1 MKQFLCE
8 LLFTCSLLGPGAQP
22 IDELTYGTVLY
33 EYFQEDHQAALLN
46 ALVAAE
52 QGRRGE
58 DIVRFELAAG
68 SFAFADGMYSYAND
82 TFAAIPEGEIEKID
96 QMRLA
101 FHLAREYHRR
111 QDWQP
116 LAEQLEKIQL
126 GENWFGRQRMHPEV
140 EYMRGEV
147 ALNQGRFEQAHQH
160 FSLMDEADPLRA
172 YGLFNLG
179 VAYREADQLAK
190 AQQTFSTLAQ
200 MPVYDNEAFDLSQ
213 RARLALALI
222 ARQQQQT
229 ETAETVLSALPGAG
243 RYQEVAMAA
252 YGGLAMD
259 NEEYELAARIWMTL
273 QEQDY
278 WTSSTATARLGFP
291 MSLER
296 MAGEGNATTEMA
308 LVQFQRAEQSFSAR
322 LADLRQ
328 LSADAEDPAWVRD
341 LLHVFA
347 GDNHDAEHM
356 QVMMQ
361 NWQERLG
368 HTDWLEWLATD
379 RVNQALT
386 QWQELNGMEGWLGD
400 MPDRVQA
407 LQAVADEHQRRG
419 REAQKILQGDGLLV
433 QRERLQLRLDESL
446 TALKSLRKTQ
456 PVMTQTWMWQLAN
469 AEERALLAQLS
480 DMQAVT
486 AHMDDA
492 SRAKWLARIER
503 LQGLVFYNLMN
514 ESAARLH
521 NLHKQHKELAAL
533 LQDIDQRVA
542 RVADAKGD
550 FEATVGSDFLVFLD
564 RAENITAKVHAARV
578 NREAF
583 LANEI
588 RGRMQREMQQVE
600 QYLLVTRIAIARAT
614 DQLAM
619 AGMSGALR

>member
-8 LLFTCSLLGPGAQP
+8 LLFTCSLIGSGAQP

-46 ALVAAE
+46 ALVAE
-52 QGRRGE
+52 KQDRRGE
-58 DIVRFELAAG
+58 NTVRFDLAAG

-82 TFAAIPEGEIEKID
+82 TFAAIPEGEIEEID
-96 QMRLA
+96 RMRLA

-116 LAEQLEKIQL
+116 LAGQLEKIQL
-126 GENWFGRQRMHPEV
+126 GETWVGRRRMHPEV
-140 EYMRGEV
+140 EYMRGEL
-147 ALNQGRFEQAHQH
+147 ALNQGRFEQARAH
-160 FSLMDEADPLRA
+160 FDLMDEAEPLRA

-179 VAYREADQLAK
+179 VAYRAADQLPQ
-190 AQQTFSTLAQ
+190 AQETFTALAQ
-200 MPVYDNEAFDLSQ
+200 MPGYDAETFDLSQ

-222 ARQQQQT
+222 ARQQQQA
-229 ETAETVLSALPGAG
+229 ETAETVLSALPGTG

-259 NEEYELAARIWMTL
+259 NEEYELAARIWMSL
-273 QEQDY
+273 QEQSY

-296 MAGEGNATTEMA
+296 MAGRGGASTEMA
-308 LVQFQRAEQSFSAR
+308 LAQFQHAEQSFSAR

-328 LSADAEDPAWVRD
+328 LSADAQDPVWVRD

-347 GDNHDAEHM
+347 ADDRDAEHM

-379 RVNQALT
+379 KVNQALT
-386 QWQELNGMEGWLGD
+386 QWRELNGMEDWLRA

-407 LQAVADEHQRRG
+407 LQPVAYEQQRRAH
-419 REAQKILQGDGLLV
+419 EAQQMLHGNGLLTRREIV
-433 QRERLQLRLDESL
+433 QQRLEHSRVGLQMLRE
-446 TALKSLRKTQ
+446 TQ
-456 PVMTQTWMWQLAN
+456 PSMTYAWMWQLADDD
-469 AEERALLAQLS
+469 ERQLLRQLS
-480 DMQAVT
+480 DLQGLVEHIGKVEGAQW
-486 AHMDDA
+486 
-492 SRAKWLARIER
+492 SARIQR
-503 LQGLVFYNLMN
+503 LQGLVFYKLVDD
-514 ESAARLH
+514 SASRMQAM
-521 NLHKQHKELAAL
+521 HKQQKALAGL
-533 LQDIDQRVA
+533 LKDIDHRIA

-550 FEATVGSDFLVFLD
+550 FEATVGADFLVFLD
-564 RAENITAKVHAARV
+564 RGDAITTKVNAARV
-578 NREAF
+578 NRETF

-600 QYLLVTRIAIARAT
+600 QYLLITRIAIARAT

-619 AGMSGALR
+619 ADGVGAAQ